1 MSLFNR
7 RKKHGQDATDSATS
21 KGSRKVDPSTGA
33 DNASTSADSAEGHS
47 HDPSTPFR
55 GGEHH
60 PEVDPSDAPKDRLAV
75 IGDVVSIA
83 AAWSIRLILLIAG
96 GIVAW
101 RAIGLL
107 WRGVLP
113 ILIALIICT
122 LLWVPTNWMRKAHF
136 PRWLAALVSVL
147 GALAIIVG
155 LFSLIAPSAV
165 EQSSQLADQSIKGL
179 EKVQN
184 YVQGPPL
191 NLNDQQVNDY
201 LDEGIDKIKSSSDQ
215 IIAGVVTGVN
225 KASELAVMLG
235 VILMITFFFL
245 KDGDRFLPWLGKIS
259 GKRGEGHIVEL
270 LQRSWNTLGGFI
282 RAQAVVS
289 LIDAFFIGLGLI
301 ILNVPLALPLA
312 VITFMGGFI
321 PIVGAIVAGAVAVL
335 IALVSNGLTTALI
348 VLAIIIAVQQL
359 EGNVLSP
366 VLQSKAM
373 NLHPVIVLL
382 SVTVG
387 SNLYGII
394 GAFLA
399 VPVMAT
405 IAVWLRY
412 FSELIDKEVTTRKKA
427 LSNRQ
432 YTENVRRDSETTPTM
447 PVTGLPT
454 NK

>member
-1 MSLFNR
+1 M
-7 RKKHGQDATDSATS
+7 
-21 KGSRKVDPSTGA
+21 
-33 DNASTSADSAEGHS
+33 
-47 HDPSTPFR
+47 
-55 GGEHH
+55 
-60 PEVDPSDAPKDRLAV
+60 
-75 IGDVVSIA
+75 
-83 AAWSIRLILLIAG
+83 
-96 GIVAW
+96 
-101 RAIGLL
+101 
-107 WRGVLP
+107 
-113 ILIALIICT
+113 
-122 LLWVPTNWMRKAHF
+122 
-136 PRWLAALVSVL
+136 VSVL

-399 VPVMAT
+399 IPVMAT

>member
-1 MSLFNR
+1 
-7 RKKHGQDATDSATS
+7 
-21 KGSRKVDPSTGA
+21 
-33 DNASTSADSAEGHS
+33 
-47 HDPSTPFR
+47 
-55 GGEHH
+55 
-60 PEVDPSDAPKDRLAV
+60 
-75 IGDVVSIA
+75 
-83 AAWSIRLILLIAG
+83 
-96 GIVAW
+96 
-101 RAIGLL
+101 
-107 WRGVLP
+107 
-113 ILIALIICT
+113 
-122 LLWVPTNWMRKAHF
+122 
-136 PRWLAALVSVL
+136 
-147 GALAIIVG
+147 
-155 LFSLIAPSAV
+155 
-165 EQSSQLADQSIKGL
+165 
-179 EKVQN
+179 
-184 YVQGPPL
+184 
-191 NLNDQQVNDY
+191 
-201 LDEGIDKIKSSSDQ
+201 
-215 IIAGVVTGVN
+215 
-225 KASELAVMLG
+225 
-235 VILMITFFFL
+235 
-245 KDGDRFLPWLGKIS
+245 
-259 GKRGEGHIVEL
+259 
-270 LQRSWNTLGGFI
+270 
-282 RAQAVVS
+282 
-289 LIDAFFIGLGLI
+289 
-301 ILNVPLALPLA
+301 LA

-335 IALVSNGLTTALI
+335 IALVSNGFTTALI

-366 VLQSKAM
+366 ILQSKAM